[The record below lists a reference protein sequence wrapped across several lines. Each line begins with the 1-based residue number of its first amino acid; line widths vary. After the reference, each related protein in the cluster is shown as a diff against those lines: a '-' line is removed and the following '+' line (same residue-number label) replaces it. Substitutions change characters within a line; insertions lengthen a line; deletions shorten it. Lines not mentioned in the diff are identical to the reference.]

1 MQEILAALENYLR
14 YLRALGVTSVPARK
28 KIKEFLSLDLSPLPS
43 SLKEL
48 QQELSGCKRCKLAR
62 ERTHLVFGEG
72 NPEACLM
79 LIGEAPGREEDQV
92 GRPFVGRAGKL
103 LDQMLAA
110 IKLSR
115 AELYITNVVK
125 CRPPSNR
132 TPEPDEI
139 EACLPF
145 LAQQIKLIRPRLIC
159 TLGLTAARAVLS
171 TEASLNSL
179 RGQVHQLDEAKVVVT
194 FHPAYLLRFPAYKR
208 EAWEDL
214 KLLRRL
220 YNELCSA

>member
-1 MQEILAALENYLR
+1 MKEVFHALER
-14 YLRALGVTSVPARK
+14 YLLYLKALGVETVPARK
-28 KIKEFLSLDLSPLPS
+28 KIKEFLALELSPPVRTLEDVRR
-43 SLKEL
+43 EL
-48 QQELSGCKRCKLAR
+48 GACTRCKLSR
-62 ERTHLVFGEG
+62 ERTNLVFGEG
-72 NPEACLM
+72 SEEACLM
-79 LIGEAPGREEDQV
+79 LIGEAPGREEDLA

-110 IKLSR
+110 IKLTR

-125 CRPPSNR
+125 CRPPGNR

-139 EACLPF
+139 EACRPF
-145 LAQQIKLIRPRLIC
+145 LAKQVKVIKPKIIC

-171 TEASLNSL
+171 TEASLSSL
-179 RGQVHQLDEAKVVVT
+179 RGQVHFLDDIRVVVT

-214 KLLRRL
+214 KLLKRL
-220 YNELCSA
+220 YDEVCRR